1 MKIQSI
7 ETFLVERFVIVRI
20 TTDTGIQG
28 IGEATFW
35 AIPKA
40 SEAAVNAFKDDLIGM
55 DPGDVDFIWNYLH
68 RKYSFRGGGAIAA
81 AISAIDIA
89 LWDIKGKRLQVPV
102 WDLLGGRSRQKVRAI
117 TLQVSG
123 GTVDEVSRQ
132 AKNAVDQGFTAL
144 KFTSLP
150 EEWWL
155 KSYPEMIRGSL
166 SLLEAVRDTVGWDFD
181 IGVEI
186 HRNMLPS
193 DAMVFAEGAAKYLP
207 YFIEDPIAPDSVL
220 AMADLSEKLN
230 LPLAVGERNSG
241 IWEFREYAQLTKC
254 HFFKPDVGL
263 AGGITGLKKIAAIAE
278 SYHIRVAPHNFL
290 GPVATAACIQLGIA
304 APNWDVQEFS
314 DETVGARRA
323 VVKHPVEVKDGYFVT
338 PETPGIGAELD
349 ENAIKEYPF
358 TQQGF
363 PPPIRPDGSIGL
375 R

>member
-1 MKIQSI
+1 
-7 ETFLVERFVIVRI
+7 
-20 TTDTGIQG
+20 
-28 IGEATFW
+28 
-35 AIPKA
+35 
-40 SEAAVNAFKDDLIGM
+40 
-55 DPGDVDFIWNYLH
+55 
-68 RKYSFRGGGAIAA
+68 
-81 AISAIDIA
+81 
-89 LWDIKGKRLQVPV
+89 
-102 WDLLGGRSRQKVRAI
+102 
-117 TLQVSG
+117 
-123 GTVDEVSRQ
+123 
-132 AKNAVDQGFTAL
+132 
-144 KFTSLP
+144 
-150 EEWWL
+150 
-155 KSYPEMIRGSL
+155 MIRGSL

-338 PETPGIGAELD
+338 PETPGIGVELD

>member
-1 MKIQSI
+1 
-7 ETFLVERFVIVRI
+7 
-20 TTDTGIQG
+20 
-28 IGEATFW
+28 
-35 AIPKA
+35 
-40 SEAAVNAFKDDLIGM
+40 
-55 DPGDVDFIWNYLH
+55 
-68 RKYSFRGGGAIAA
+68 
-81 AISAIDIA
+81 
-89 LWDIKGKRLQVPV
+89 
-102 WDLLGGRSRQKVRAI
+102 
-117 TLQVSG
+117 
-123 GTVDEVSRQ
+123 
-132 AKNAVDQGFTAL
+132 
-144 KFTSLP
+144 
-150 EEWWL
+150 
-155 KSYPEMIRGSL
+155 
-166 SLLEAVRDTVGWDFD
+166 
-181 IGVEI
+181 
-186 HRNMLPS
+186 
-193 DAMVFAEGAAKYLP
+193 
-207 YFIEDPIAPDSVL
+207 
-220 AMADLSEKLN
+220 MADLSEKLN

-338 PETPGIGAELD
+338 PETPGIGVELD